1 MWLLYFTNWGEING
15 MLKSNFF
22 PHPTFDSRPAHREW
36 GFSSGGPSFC
46 ISSGI
51 RFLQETIRGLWKK
64 YTQNLATGR
73 GSKALGR
80 LGGMGGLGVGQKA
93 DQD

>member
-1 MWLLYFTNWGEING
+1 MNINFI
-15 MLKSNFF
+15 LAQFEQRSKKNQEASLF
-22 PHPTFDSRPAHREW
+22 
-36 GFSSGGPSFC
+36 
-46 ISSGI
+46 

-73 GSKALGR
+73 GSTALGR